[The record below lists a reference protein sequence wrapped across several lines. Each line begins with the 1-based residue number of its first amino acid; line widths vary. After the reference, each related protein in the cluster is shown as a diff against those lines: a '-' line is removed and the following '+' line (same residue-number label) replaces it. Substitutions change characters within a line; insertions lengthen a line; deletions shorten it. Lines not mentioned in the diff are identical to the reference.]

1 MFVLNILCTCRR
13 LPSTLQPNTHLSNI
27 KLFSTH
33 NVFYTPRTRQVLP
46 HTTQNIST
54 SSITNN
60 DNNSEQQK
68 TNTTTV
74 SNIELEKF
82 KTLAP
87 EWWKNDGEFIALK
100 SLNKLR
106 VPLIKE
112 LACGRRDVANPS
124 QPLAGIK
131 ILDVGCGGGIL
142 AESLARLGANVVGID
157 PLQENIDAAEHH
169 RGEHSDLAKLS
180 YTCTTV
186 EDFCRE
192 HGESFDV
199 VVASEVLEHVDNP
212 AVFVEDCCSC
222 IKPGGR
228 IVVTTINRNIVS
240 TLLVKYA
247 AEYLL
252 RIVPQGTH
260 DEGKFVTPE
269 ELVDMLR
276 LGTGMVGI
284 NFKGM
289 TMNPATLKWSWSPT
303 TVMNYACYATKPMQ

>member
-1 MFVLNILCTCRR
+1 M
-13 LPSTLQPNTHLSNI
+13 
-27 KLFSTH
+27 
-33 NVFYTPRTRQVLP
+33 
-46 HTTQNIST
+46 
-54 SSITNN
+54 
-60 DNNSEQQK
+60 
-68 TNTTTV
+68 
-74 SNIELEKF
+74 
-82 KTLAP
+82 
-87 EWWKNDGEFIALK
+87 
-100 SLNKLR
+100 
-106 VPLIKE
+106 
-112 LACGRRDVANPS
+112 
-124 QPLAGIK
+124 
-131 ILDVGCGGGIL
+131 
-142 AESLARLGANVVGID
+142 GID

-169 RGEHSDLAKLS
+169 RGEHSDLAQLS
-180 YTCTTV
+180 YICTTV
-186 EDFCRE
+186 EDFCRN

-212 AVFVEDCCSC
+212 TVFVEDCCSC
-222 IKPGGR
+222 LKPGGR

>member
-106 VPLIKE
+106 VPLI
-112 LACGRRDVANPS
+112 RNWR
-124 QPLAGIK
+124 
-131 ILDVGCGGGIL
+131 
-142 AESLARLGANVVGID
+142 VVVEM
-157 PLQENIDAAEHH
+157 LQIPPNHWPV
-169 RGEHSDLAKLS
+169 SKFSML
-180 YTCTTV
+180 
-186 EDFCRE
+186 
-192 HGESFDV
+192 DV
-199 VVASEVLEHVDNP
+199 VVEFWLSRLLVLE
-212 AVFVEDCCSC
+212 
-222 IKPGGR
+222 
-228 IVVTTINRNIVS
+228 
-240 TLLVKYA
+240 
-247 AEYLL
+247 
-252 RIVPQGTH
+252 
-260 DEGKFVTPE
+260 
-269 ELVDMLR
+269 
-276 LGTGMVGI
+276 
-284 NFKGM
+284 
-289 TMNPATLKWSWSPT
+289 PT
-303 TVMNYACYATKPMQ
+303 